1 MTKEGRE
8 AAELNLRSFAK
19 VNLSLDVTG
28 VREDGYHTVETV
40 MQQVS
45 LHDEINIRWEPHQGQ
60 EFGIAVSNSKPYLPT
75 DSRNLA
81 YRAALIM
88 AEQAERLLGEKPVGT
103 VRIHINKR
111 IPVAAGLGGGSGN
124 AAAVMIGLNRLWR
137 LRLDTRSLCRLGT
150 PLGADVPF
158 CVLVQNSRYTCAMG
172 TGIGDVLTP
181 IKKGMDKHIVLAK
194 PAFGVSTGEV
204 FREIDS
210 CPPEERP
217 DSEALLAGLQLGNI
231 GKVYRNMINVL
242 ESYTLKKYPEVQK
255 LKERLAAAGG
265 AKKVLM
271 SGSGPTVIG
280 IYNHY
285 GAARRACLEMR
296 DQGYEAYWAHTGKE
310 LRGERNVKL

>member
-45 LHDEINIRWEPHQGQ
+45 LHDEINIRWEPYQGQ

-217 DSEALLAGLQLGNI
+217 DIEALLAGLQLGNM

-296 DQGYEAYWAHTGKE
+296 GQGYEAYWAHTGKE

>member
-1 MTKEGRE
+1 MTKEGRK

-45 LHDEINIRWEPHQGQ
+45 LHDEINIRWEPYQGQ

-217 DSEALLAGLQLGNI
+217 DIEALLAGLQLGNM

-255 LKERLAAAGG
+255 LKERLVAAGG

>member
-45 LHDEINIRWEPHQGQ
+45 LHDEINIRWEPYQGQ

-217 DSEALLAGLQLGNI
+217 DSEALLVGLQLGNM

-255 LKERLAAAGG
+255 LKERLVAAGG

-296 DQGYEAYWAHTGKE
+296 GQGYEAYWAHTGKE

>member
-45 LHDEINIRWEPHQGQ
+45 LHDEINIRWEPYQGQ

-88 AEQAERLLGEKPVGT
+88 AEQAERLLGEKLVGT

-217 DSEALLAGLQLGNI
+217 DSEALLAGLQLGNM

-280 IYNHY
+280 IYNHD

-296 DQGYEAYWAHTGKE
+296 GQGYEAYWAHTGKE

>member
-45 LHDEINIRWEPHQGQ
+45 LHDEINIRWEPYQGQ

-217 DSEALLAGLQLGNI
+217 DIEALLAGLQLGNM

>member
-45 LHDEINIRWEPHQGQ
+45 LHDEINIRWEPYQGQ

-217 DSEALLAGLQLGNI
+217 DIEALLAGLQLGNM

-255 LKERLAAAGG
+255 LKERLVAAGG

-296 DQGYEAYWAHTGKE
+296 GQGYEAYWAHTGKE

>member
-45 LHDEINIRWEPHQGQ
+45 LHDEINIRWEPYQGQ

-88 AEQAERLLGEKPVGT
+88 AEQAERLLDEKLVGT

-217 DSEALLAGLQLGNI
+217 DSEALLAGLQLGNM